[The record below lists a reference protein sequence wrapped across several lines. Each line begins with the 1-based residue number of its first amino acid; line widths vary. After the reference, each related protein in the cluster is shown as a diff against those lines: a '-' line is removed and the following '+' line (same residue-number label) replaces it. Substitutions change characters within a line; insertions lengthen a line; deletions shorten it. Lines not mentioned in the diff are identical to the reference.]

1 MEFVKLFS
9 LKLTSKMP
17 ISPGREGGGGGTLGL
32 FGWGHWDPGTLSLY
46 QS

>member
-17 ISPGREGGGGGTLGL
+17 ISPGREGGGYFRTFWVGPLGP
-32 FGWGHWDPGTLSLY
+32 WNP
-46 QS
+46 

>member
-17 ISPGREGGGGGTLGL
+17 ISPGREGGGGYFRTFWVGPLGP
-32 FGWGHWDPGTLSLY
+32 WNP
-46 QS
+46 

>member
-17 ISPGREGGGGGTLGL
+17 ISPGREGGGGTLGL